1 MFSRS
6 AVAAGFIRV
15 LGIDPSTT
23 NMGVTIIDVP
33 LEAGKKLQLRYVNT
47 IQGEQV
53 KYDIPLQ
60 FDDTTT
66 GTGVLARSYGLS
78 RALKEIMNLYLPD
91 VTICEDNFLGVSPGT
106 FKQLIQAVS
115 LLREACNSADKP
127 CHLVYVLPNPAKET
141 VGAFF
146 SGSTKDDVK
155 QGVLDYK
162 DLDHNG
168 IDLTEVDEHSADS
181 VAITLFQCEI
191 IKKDFQEIIE
201 AT

>member
-23 NMGVTIIDVP
+23 NMGVCIIDIP
-33 LEAGKKLQLRYVNT
+33 LVAGKKLQLRYVNT

-53 KYDIPLQ
+53 KYDIPKQ
-60 FDDTTT
+60 FDDTNATS
-66 GTGVLARSYGLS
+66 VLARSYGLS
-78 RALKEIMNLYLPD
+78 RALKEIINLYLPD

-127 CHLVYVLPNPAKET
+127 CHLIYVLPNLAKET
-141 VGAFF
+141 VGAYFI
-146 SGSTKDDVK
+146 GSTKEDVK
-155 QGVLDYK
+155 QGVLNYK

-168 IDLTEVDEHSADS
+168 IDLTDIDEHSSDS

-191 IKKDFQEIIE
+191 IKKDFQEILE
-201 AT
+201 AA